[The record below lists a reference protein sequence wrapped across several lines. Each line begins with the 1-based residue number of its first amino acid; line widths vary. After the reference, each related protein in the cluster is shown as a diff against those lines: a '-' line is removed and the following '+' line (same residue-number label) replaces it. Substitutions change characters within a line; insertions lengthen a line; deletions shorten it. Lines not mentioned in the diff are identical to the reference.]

1 MNKRITTHAAV
12 LTNAH
17 TNPPNIGEQVLA
29 LTIGGKLVETTWK
42 SDSLR
47 YFDAWCGYPTIPDD
61 VKALQSD
68 RYTQPRS
75 DTITMREV
83 LEDSAIEEKQK
94 HFFASIEAPISRKNS
109 VDWRFPR

>member
-17 TNPPNIGEQVLA
+17 TNPPQVGEQVLA

-47 YFDAWCGYPTIPDD
+47 YFDAWCGYPTVPDD
-61 VKALQSD
+61 VKALQSA
-68 RYTQPRS
+68 RYS
-75 DTITMREV
+75 CSITVQKPTGTFEEVQTSRESLV
-83 LEDSAIEEKQK
+83 
-94 HFFASIEAPISRKNS
+94 RKS
-109 VDWRFPR
+109 GVDWRFPR